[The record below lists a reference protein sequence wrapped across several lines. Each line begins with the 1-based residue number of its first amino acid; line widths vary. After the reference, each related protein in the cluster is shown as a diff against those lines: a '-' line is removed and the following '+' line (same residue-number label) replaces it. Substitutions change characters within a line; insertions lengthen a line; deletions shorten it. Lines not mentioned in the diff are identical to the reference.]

1 MEFKH
6 EAVEMDPSFFL
17 ERNRVVKQI
26 HQECFAAPHTAPQIK
41 TADPIVGATV
51 SSQAQPVP

>member
-17 ERNRVVKQI
+17 ERKRVVKQI
-26 HQECFAAPHTAPQIK
+26 HQECFAPPHTAPQIK
-41 TADPIVGATV
+41 TADPVVWAIA
-51 SSQAQPVP
+51 SSQVQPLP